1 LLSYECSYSVAKA
14 GKARRKSGLYI
25 YIYIVTNSLSG
36 GYENKND
43 EMNEL
48 I

>member
-1 LLSYECSYSVAKA
+1 MNVLILLLRLEKLEESLVYI
-14 GKARRKSGLYI
+14 YI

>member
-1 LLSYECSYSVAKA
+1 MNVLILLLRLEKLEESLV
-14 GKARRKSGLYI
+14 YI

>member
-14 GKARRKSGLYI
+14 GKAKRKSGYI
-25 YIYIVTNSLSG
+25 YIITNSLSG
-36 GYENKND
+36 GYENRND

-48 I
+48 M